1 MCLLKLLPG
10 KITKNPKHTVAT
22 VLKKKGTK
30 SVSVYLL
37 MVKLYISRAVV
48 RRVR

>member
-1 MCLLKLLPG
+1 MSVE
-10 KITKNPKHTVAT
+10 ITTRKNNKKNPKHTVAT
-22 VLKKKGTK
+22 VLKKKGTR